1 MFDFAGKTAVV
12 TGAGSGMGRQVA
24 VDLLAAGANVAMLDL
39 KDEPPDY
46 RPYAGRA
53 LYMQGDLTDEAYVAA
68 SLKRALASF
77 GGIDHLVNAAGILL
91 FGKDKSVVEID
102 AAVWERV
109 LAVNLTACAR
119 MIRLCVPHMLERPTS
134 SMVHFSTIQCY
145 RGDDKPQDAYQAAK
159 AGLIALSKSVAI
171 QFADKGLRSNV
182 VVPGMVDTPLQ
193 ARWDADPDARRRV
206 AAFVPLKRIGRPSD
220 LSNATLFLLSELAS
234 YVTGTELI
242 VDGGLLARP

>member
-1 MFDFAGKTAVV
+1 MFNFKDRTAIV
-12 TGAGSGMGRQVA
+12 TGAGGGMGQQVA
-24 VDLLAAGANVAMLDL
+24 LDLLAAGANVVMLDL
-39 KDEPPDY
+39 KAEPQAHRKYD
-46 RPYAGRA
+46 GRA
-53 LYMQGDLTDEAYVAA
+53 VYAQGDLTDEGFVAA
-68 SLKRALASF
+68 TIAKAAKTF

-102 AAVWERV
+102 AAVWDRV
-109 LAVNLTACAR
+109 LSVNLTACAR
-119 MIRLCVPHMLERPTS
+119 TIRLAVPHMLKRSRS

-193 ARWDADPDARRRV
+193 ARWDTDPEARKRV
-206 AAFVPLKRIGRPSD
+206 ASFVPLKRIGQPED
-220 LSNATLFLLSELAS
+220 LSNATLFLLSDLAS

-242 VDGGLLARP
+242 VDGGVLARP